1 MRDSLDIL
9 RIDDFVE
16 HHGVKGMKW
25 GHRKPK
31 YIQRDLNR
39 LEKEYKNEAYNYAN
53 ATLREA
59 TLRNRVKKLVA
70 KNTDSTGTAV
80 IKGKNMKKLTKL
92 TNRGKEQS
100 DRIDSSHAKIKD
112 IESRTWK
119 LLGEAG
125 AAGYTV
131 SQIKKHQ
138 VYEPMKKRIQR
149 FNMGLLNIP
158 LDMLSIKTGG
168 DDTPQKIYYNKWKVK
183 KGNGKAWIP
192 AQS

>member
-1 MRDSLDIL
+1 MIDSLDIL
-9 RIDDFVE
+9 RTDEFVE

-25 GHRKPK
+25 GVRKARA
-31 YIQRDLNR
+31 IQKDLNR

-53 ATLREA
+53 AVLREN
-59 TLRNRVKKLVA
+59 TYRNRVKKLVA
-70 KNTDSTGTAV
+70 KNTDATGTAR
-80 IKGKNMKKLTKL
+80 IKGKQLKKLIKL
-92 TNRGKEQS
+92 TNWGKQQS

-131 SQIKKHQ
+131 DQIKKRK
-138 VYEPMKKRIQR
+138 VYEPAKKQLQR
-149 FNMGLLNIP
+149 FQFGLLQLP
-158 LDMLSIKTGG
+158 LDALAIKTGG
-168 DDTPQKIYYNKWKVK
+168 DDTPQRIEYNKWKVK

>member
-1 MRDSLDIL
+1 
-9 RIDDFVE
+9 
-16 HHGVKGMKW
+16 MKW
-25 GHRKPK
+25 GVRKAK
-31 YIQRDLNR
+31 YIQKDLNK

-70 KNTDSTGTAV
+70 KNTDASGTAV
-80 IKGKNMKKLTKL
+80 IKGSNLKKLSKL
-92 TNRGKEQS
+92 TTRGKEQS
-100 DRIDSSHAKIKD
+100 DRIDRSQAKIKD

-131 SQIKKHQ
+131 DQIKKHQ

-158 LDMLSIKTGG
+158 LDALSIKTGG
-168 DDTPQKIYYNKWKVK
+168 DDTPQKIYYNRWKVK

-192 AQS
+192 APQ